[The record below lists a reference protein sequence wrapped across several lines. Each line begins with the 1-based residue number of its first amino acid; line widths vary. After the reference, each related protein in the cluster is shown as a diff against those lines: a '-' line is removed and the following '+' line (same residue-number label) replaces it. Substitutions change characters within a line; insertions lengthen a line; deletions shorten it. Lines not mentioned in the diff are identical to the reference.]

1 MKNEKVIQELK
12 LLEKELRD
20 RLAIVENLIQKAESG
35 EEITANELRAFR
47 VGHQLQDCSY
57 FKGKKAE
64 AVIFADGSRVEVR
77 TWKQAVAVIMKA
89 CNADTAMHGQLIKLC
104 GKVYGRQRV
113 LLADSPEK
121 LQVPIEIDG
130 CLYFEGRFDTQSL
143 LEVMTKRIL
152 DEVGFDYSG
161 IRIECRKV
169 N

>member
-12 LLEKELRD
+12 LLEKELRE
-20 RLAIVENLIQKAESG
+20 RLAIIENLIQKAECG
-35 EEITANELRAFR
+35 EEITANELRIFKA
-47 VGHQLQDCSY
+47 GHQLQDCSY

-64 AVIFADGSRVEVR
+64 AVILADGSRVEVR

-89 CNADTAMHGQLIKLC
+89 CAADAAMHEQLTKLC
-104 GKVYGRQRV
+104 GKVYGRQRMLV
-113 LLADSPEK
+113 ADSPEK
-121 LQVPIEIDG
+121 LQVPIEING
-130 CLYFEGRFDTQSL
+130 RLYFEGRFDTQSL

-152 DEVGFDYSG
+152 DEVGFDYNG